1 MSGDYRFTNYLEILN
16 FLFSNILPGGVST
29 CYLPSSRVSTSRN
42 IKLKNC
48 KILFLTFSV
57 DFLKFSPLNLWYF
70 EDVSIKYPKQFL
82 YYIDFICK
90 RHVKKIQVWI
100 SCLQLVSRPPKYG
113 CFFEKFTVEQILKSF
128 SGRNN
133 SLKPPVFEFSDS
145 LSYGLQV
152 KNLD

>member
-1 MSGDYRFTNYLEILN
+1 MGFGLVGIKFFFFTSLSGDYRFTNYLEILN

-90 RHVKKIQVWI
+90 RHVKKNSSLNFMSSVGFQA
-100 SCLQLVSRPPKYG
+100 PKIWMLFWKIYCG
-113 CFFEKFTVEQILKSF
+113 ANFEVIFRQE
-128 SGRNN
+128 
-133 SLKPPVFEFSDS
+133 
-145 LSYGLQV
+145 
-152 KNLD
+152 